1 MEKLKTKIGELL
13 TYGYERLKIRNIDS
27 YRLDT
32 ELLLGKVLNKDR
44 LSLLINR
51 DYEVDEAKIE
61 EYHYIIGL
69 REKRMPVKY
78 ILGECEF
85 MGLNFNIRKGVLIP
99 RPDTETL
106 VEEALNKIKE
116 NEFKKVCDVCSGSG
130 VIGISIAKLIDS
142 VSVRCCDKFPIAC
155 EVTKENISKFSLE
168 DRVKVV
174 RSDLLQSFVLEDE
187 KFDLIVSNPPYIKE
201 NVIDTLMDDVKN
213 YEPYEALCG
222 GKDGLKFYRKIVDQ
236 SLGLLNKGGIIM
248 FEIGDDE
255 KEGVELILEQ
265 NGFSDIESK
274 KDLAGRDRVVAGKF

>member
-13 TYGYERLKIRNIDS
+13 TYGYEKLKLQNIDS
-27 YRLDT
+27 YRLDA

-44 LSLLINR
+44 LFLLINR
-51 DYEVDEAKIE
+51 EIEVDEADIE
-61 EYHYIIGL
+61 EYRNFITL

-85 MGLNFNIRKGVLIP
+85 MGLNFNIKKGVLIP
-99 RPDTETL
+99 RPDTEIL
-106 VEEALNKIKE
+106 VEEALKKIKE
-116 NEFKKVCDVCSGSG
+116 NEFKKICDVCSGSG
-130 VIGISIAKLIDS
+130 VIGISIAKLIDE
-142 VSVRCCDKFPIAC
+142 VSVNCCDKFPIAC
-155 EVTKENISKFSLE
+155 EITKENISKFSLD

-187 KFDLIVSNPPYIKE
+187 KFDMIVSNPPYIKE
-201 NVIDTLMDDVKN
+201 KVIDTLMDDVKK

-255 KEGVELILEQ
+255 KEDIEFILEQ

-274 KDLAGRDRVVAGKF
+274 KDLAGRDRVVSGKF